1 MDSHRTLK
9 RFFTWRIIR
18 GHDRYLGGIDH
29 GLIDHLLRQNDF
41 PTIDSLVAHC
51 RKPQNL
57 GDFLPDPRDQTL
69 FSRRLVDGLMEFRT
83 LDQSN

>member
-1 MDSHRTLK
+1 MDPYRTLK
-9 RFFTWRIIR
+9 QFFTRRTIR
-18 GHDRYLGGIDH
+18 GQDRFLGGIDH

-57 GDFLPDPRDQTL
+57 GDFLPDPRDQAL
-69 FSRRLVDGLMEFRT
+69 FSQRLVDGLMEFRT
-83 LDQSN
+83 QSQPN